1 MCDGWERRPRR
12 RSRKPGNGP
21 FLIAGMI
28 LLASGLLLLFLCIPG
43 WAWEAMIGVLLAVA
57 GILLIRAGGR

>member
-21 FLIAGMI
+21 FLIAGII